1 MPMRGSLIASS
12 LALLALAG
20 CASLDK
26 DECRTADWRAIGL
39 EDGVKGLALERL
51 GDHRKACAKYGVT
64 PDTDRYIAGR
74 TEGLMTYCTPDNGY
88 RVGRTGESYRGVCP
102 ELATPGFVA
111 AYNRGHELHSLHT
124 RLSSVDRE
132 IGSIKESLK
141 DGARNPRERAG
152 QVDRL
157 ETLSREAEQLDGQIA
172 RLERR

>member
-39 EDGVKGLALERL
+39 EDGVKGRALERF

-64 PDTDRYIAGR
+64 PDIDRYIAGR
-74 TEGLMTYCTPDNGY
+74 TEGLATYCTADNGY
-88 RVGRTGESYRGVCP
+88 RVGRTGETYRGVCP
-102 ELATPGFVA
+102 ELSTPAFVA
-111 AYNRGHELHSLHT
+111 AYNRGHELYSLYT
-124 RLSSVDRE
+124 RLSSVERE
-132 IGSIKESLK
+132 ISSIKESLK
-141 DGARNPRERAG
+141 DGTRNPRERAD

-157 ETLSREAEQLDGQIA
+157 ESLSREAAELDA
-172 RLERR
+172 RI